1 MPDVR
6 EGNSAND
13 EITPGYTSK
22 QSLAGIGYDDQM
34 NEKDDDI
41 THLGLVSEPEENA

>member
-1 MPDVR
+1 MPNVS

-22 QSLAGIGYDDQM
+22 QSCGIGYDDQM
-34 NEKDDDI
+34 SEKNDDI
-41 THLGLVSEPEENA
+41 THLGFVSEPEENA